1 MKAFFKKHFKKILIT
16 FLLLGITIF
25 SINYYIV
32 KTTQD
37 YVFTDIKKLPK
48 VDAIIVL
55 GARVN
60 NEQLSY
66 VLEDRLVAGVN
77 IIYANKAE
85 AILLSGD
92 HGQKDYDEV
101 NSMRKYI
108 IRRNLNIQKEQIF
121 MDHAGFDTYDSM
133 FRAKEIFGIKSAI
146 IVTQDFHINRSVYI
160 ARSLGIEAYGFAV
173 DESKYVESLRLNWR
187 VRELL
192 SRVKAFKDVLINSN
206 PTYLGE
212 KIPIS
217 GNGMKSWDTIEKV
230 ESEK

>member
-1 MKAFFKKHFKKILIT
+1 MKTFLKKHFKKIVIT
-16 FLLLGITIF
+16 CSIVGIIIF

-32 KTTQD
+32 KSTED
-37 YVFTDIKKLPK
+37 YVFNDIEKLPK
-48 VDAIIVL
+48 VDAVIVL
-55 GARVN
+55 GAKVSK
-60 NEQLSY
+60 EKLSY

-77 IIYANKAE
+77 IIYANKAQ

-92 HGQKDYDEV
+92 HGQKEYDEV

-108 IRRNLNIQKEQIF
+108 LRRNFNIQKEQIF

-173 DESKYVESLRLNWR
+173 DESIYKESIRLNWR
-187 VRELL
+187 IRELL

-212 KIPIS
+212 RIPIT
-217 GNGMKSWDTIEKV
+217 GNGMKSWDTIEKA
-230 ESEK
+230 K

>member
-1 MKAFFKKHFKKILIT
+1 MKTFLKKHFKKILIAC
-16 FLLLGITIF
+16 LAIGIVIF

-32 KTTQD
+32 KSTED
-37 YVFTDIKKLPK
+37 FVFTDLKKLPK

-55 GARVN
+55 GAKVTQ
-60 NEQLSY
+60 EKLSY
-66 VLEDRLVAGVN
+66 VLEDRLIAGVN

-92 HGQKDYDEV
+92 HGQKEYDEV
-101 NSMRKYI
+101 NSMRKYML
-108 IRRNLNIQKEQIF
+108 RRKFNIKKEQIF

-160 ARSLGIEAYGFAV
+160 ARSLGIDAYGFAV
-173 DESKYVESLRLNWR
+173 DESIYKESLRLNWR
-187 VRELL
+187 IRELL

-217 GNGMKSWDTIEKV
+217 GNGMKSWDTIEKA
-230 ESEK
+230 K

>member
-1 MKAFFKKHFKKILIT
+1 MKKFFKKHFKKILI
-16 FLLLGITIF
+16 FSLSVGIVIF

-32 KTTQD
+32 KSTET

-55 GARVN
+55 GAKVSH
-60 NEQLSY
+60 EKLSY

-92 HGQKDYDEV
+92 HGQKEYDEV

-108 IRRNLNIQKEQIF
+108 IRRNFNIQKEQIF

-133 FRAKEIFGIKSAI
+133 FRAKEIFNIKSAI

-160 ARSLGIEAYGFAV
+160 ARNLGIEAYGFSV

-187 VRELL
+187 IRELL
-192 SRVKAFKDVLINSN
+192 SRVKAFKDVLLKSN
-206 PTYLGE
+206 PKFLGK
-212 KIPIS
+212 KIPIT
-217 GNGMKSWDTIEKV
+217 GNGMESWDL
-230 ESEK
+230 

>member
-1 MKAFFKKHFKKILIT
+1 MKSFFKKHFRKILIIT
-16 FLLLGITIF
+16 LLGVFIIF

-32 KTTQD
+32 KTTEN
-37 YVFTDIKKLPK
+37 YIFTEIEKLPK

-55 GARVN
+55 GAKVN
-60 NEQLSY
+60 QEKLSY
-66 VLEDRLVAGVN
+66 VLEDRLVAGIN

-92 HGQKDYDEV
+92 HGQKEYDEV

-108 IRRNLNIQKEQIF
+108 FRRNLNIKKEQIF

-133 FRAKEIFGIKSAI
+133 FRAKEIFDIKSAI

-160 ARSLGIEAYGFAV
+160 ARNLGINAYGFAV
-173 DESKYVESLRLNWR
+173 NEDMYKESIRFNWKA
-187 VRELL
+187 REILT
-192 SRVKAFKDVLINSN
+192 RVKAFKDILIGSN

-212 KIPIS
+212 KIPIT
-217 GNGMKSWDTIEKV
+217 GNGMKSWDTIEKA
-230 ESEK
+230 K

>member
-1 MKAFFKKHFKKILIT
+1 MKTFLKKHFKK
-16 FLLLGITIF
+16 FLLACFLIGIFIF

-32 KTTQD
+32 KSTET
-37 YVFTDIKKLPK
+37 YVFSDIKKLPK

-55 GARVN
+55 GANVSH
-60 NEQLSY
+60 EKLSY
-66 VLEDRLVAGVN
+66 VLEDRLLAGVN
-77 IIYANKAE
+77 IIYTNKAQ

-92 HGQKDYDEV
+92 HGQKEYDEV

-108 IRRNLNIQKEQIF
+108 LRRNFNIKKEQIF

-160 ARSLGIEAYGFAV
+160 ARSLGIDAYGFAV
-173 DESKYVESLRLNWR
+173 DESVYKESLRFNWR

-192 SRVKAFKDVLINSN
+192 SRVKAFKDVLISSN

-217 GNGMKSWDTIEKV
+217 GNGMKSWDTIEKA
-230 ESEK
+230 K

>member
-16 FLLLGITIF
+16 CLSIGFVIF

-32 KTTQD
+32 TSTED
-37 YVFTDIKKLPK
+37 YVFTDISKLPK

-55 GARVN
+55 GAKVN
-60 NEQLSY
+60 NETLSY

-77 IIYANKAE
+77 IIYANKAQ

-92 HGQKDYDEV
+92 HGQKEYDEV

-108 IRRNLNIQKEQIF
+108 LRRNFNIQKEQIF

-133 FRAKEIFGIKSAI
+133 FRAKEIFNIKSAI

-173 DESKYVESLRLNWR
+173 DESKYVESIRLNWR
-187 VRELL
+187 IRELL
-192 SRVKAFKDVLINSN
+192 SRIKAFKDVLINSN

-212 KIPIS
+212 KIPIT
-217 GNGMKSWDTIEKV
+217 GNGMKSWDTIEK
-230 ESEK
+230 SK

>member
-1 MKAFFKKHFKKILIT
+1 MKTFFKKHFKKILFT
-16 FLLLGITIF
+16 CLAVVLFIF

-32 KTTQD
+32 KTTED

-48 VDAIIVL
+48 VDAVIVL
-55 GARVN
+55 GAKVSK
-60 NEQLSY
+60 EKLSY
-66 VLEDRLVAGVN
+66 VLEDRLIAGVN

-92 HGQKDYDEV
+92 HGQKEYDEV
-101 NSMRKYI
+101 NGMRKYI
-108 IRRNLNIQKEQIF
+108 IRRKFNIQKEQIF

-160 ARSLGIEAYGFAV
+160 ARNLGINAYGFAV
-173 DESKYVESLRLNWR
+173 NEDMYKESVRLNWR

-192 SRVKAFKDVLINSN
+192 TRVKAFKDVLIHSY

-217 GNGMKSWDTIEKV
+217 GNGMKSWDTIEK
-230 ESEK
+230 SK

>member
-1 MKAFFKKHFKKILIT
+1 MKTFLKKHFKKILIT
-16 FLLLGITIF
+16 GLFLAIILF
-25 SINYYIV
+25 FINYYIV
-32 KTTQD
+32 KSTED
-37 YVFTDIKKLPK
+37 YVFTEMDKLPK

-55 GARVN
+55 GAKVN
-60 NEQLSY
+60 NEKLSY

-77 IIYANKAE
+77 IIYINKAP

-92 HGQKDYDEV
+92 HGQKEYDEV

-108 IRRNLNIQKEQIF
+108 LRRNFNIKKEQIF

-133 FRAKEIFGIKSAI
+133 FRAKEIFNIKSAI

-160 ARSLGIEAYGFAV
+160 ARNLGIEAYGFAV
-173 DESKYVESLRLNWR
+173 DESKYVESLRFNWR
-187 VRELL
+187 IREIL

-212 KIPIS
+212 KIPIT
-217 GNGMKSWDTIEKV
+217 GNGMKSWDTIEKA
-230 ESEK
+230 K

>member
-1 MKAFFKKHFKKILIT
+1 MKSFFKKHFRKILIT
-16 FLLLGITIF
+16 TSLGVFIIF

-32 KTTQD
+32 KTTEK
-37 YVFTDIKKLPK
+37 YVFTEIEKLPK

-55 GARVN
+55 GAKVN
-60 NEQLSY
+60 QEKLSC
-66 VLEDRLVAGVN
+66 VLEDRLVAGIN

-92 HGQKDYDEV
+92 HGQKEYDEV

-108 IRRNLNIQKEQIF
+108 FRRNFKVKKEQIF

-133 FRAKEIFGIKSAI
+133 FRAKEIFDIKSAI

-160 ARSLGIEAYGFAV
+160 ARNLGINAYGFAV
-173 DESKYVESLRLNWR
+173 NEDMYKESVRFNWKI
-187 VRELL
+187 REILT
-192 SRVKAFKDVLINSN
+192 RVKAFKDVLISSN

-212 KIPIS
+212 KIPIT
-217 GNGMKSWDTIEKV
+217 GNGMKSWDTIEKA
-230 ESEK
+230 K

>member
-1 MKAFFKKHFKKILIT
+1 MKTFLKKHFKK
-16 FLLLGITIF
+16 FLLACFLIGIFIF

-32 KTTQD
+32 KSTET
-37 YVFTDIKKLPK
+37 YVFSDIKKLPK

-55 GARVN
+55 GAKVSH
-60 NEQLSY
+60 EKLSY
-66 VLEDRLVAGVN
+66 VLEDRLLAGVN
-77 IIYANKAE
+77 IIYTNKAQ

-92 HGQKDYDEV
+92 HGQKEYDEV

-108 IRRNLNIQKEQIF
+108 LRRNFNIKKEQIF

-160 ARSLGIEAYGFAV
+160 ARSLGIDAYGFAV
-173 DESKYVESLRLNWR
+173 DESVYKESLRFNWR

-192 SRVKAFKDVLINSN
+192 SRVKAFKDVLISSN

-217 GNGMKSWDTIEKV
+217 GNGMKSWDTIEKA
-230 ESEK
+230 K

>member
-16 FLLLGITIF
+16 CVLVGIVIF
-25 SINYYIV
+25 SINFYIV
-32 KTTQD
+32 KSTED
-37 YVFTDIKKLPK
+37 YVFTDINKLPK

-55 GARVN
+55 GAKVN
-60 NEQLSY
+60 NETLSY

-92 HGQKDYDEV
+92 HGQKEYDEV

-108 IRRNLNIQKEQIF
+108 LRRNFNIQKEQIF

-133 FRAKEIFGIKSAI
+133 FRAKKIFGIKSAI

-160 ARSLGIEAYGFAV
+160 ARNLGIEAYGFAV
-173 DESKYVESLRLNWR
+173 DESKYVESIRLNWR
-187 VRELL
+187 IRELL
-192 SRVKAFKDVLINSN
+192 TRIKAFKDVLINSN

-217 GNGMKSWDTIEKV
+217 GNGMKSWDTIEKA
-230 ESEK
+230 K

>member
-1 MKAFFKKHFKKILIT
+1 MKTFLKKHFKKILIAC
-16 FLLLGITIF
+16 LAIGIVIF

-32 KTTQD
+32 KSTED
-37 YVFTDIKKLPK
+37 FVFTDLKKLPK

-55 GARVN
+55 GAKVTQ
-60 NEQLSY
+60 EKLSY
-66 VLEDRLVAGVN
+66 VLEDRLIAGVN

-92 HGQKDYDEV
+92 HGQKEYDEV
-101 NSMRKYI
+101 NSMRKYML
-108 IRRNLNIQKEQIF
+108 RRKFNIKKEQIF

-133 FRAKEIFGIKSAI
+133 FRAKEIFEIKSAI

-160 ARSLGIEAYGFAV
+160 ARSLGIDAYGFAV
-173 DESKYVESLRLNWR
+173 DESIYKESLRLNWR
-187 VRELL
+187 IRELL

-217 GNGMKSWDTIEKV
+217 GNGMKSWDTIEKA
-230 ESEK
+230 K

>member
-16 FLLLGITIF
+16 CLSVGIVIF

-32 KTTQD
+32 KSTED
-37 YVFTDIKKLPK
+37 YVFTDMSQLPK

-55 GARVN
+55 GAKVN
-60 NEQLSY
+60 NETLSY

-77 IIYANKAE
+77 IIYANKAQ

-92 HGQKDYDEV
+92 HGQKEYDEV

-108 IRRNLNIQKEQIF
+108 LRRNFNIQKEQIF

-133 FRAKEIFGIKSAI
+133 FRAKEIFNIKSAI

-160 ARSLGIEAYGFAV
+160 ARNLGIEAYGFAV
-173 DESKYVESLRLNWR
+173 DESEYVESIRLNWR

-212 KIPIS
+212 KIPIT
-217 GNGMKSWDTIEKV
+217 GNGMKSWDIIEKA
-230 ESEK
+230 K

>member
-1 MKAFFKKHFKKILIT
+1 MKTFFKKHFKKIIYTCLI
-16 FLLLGITIF
+16 LGIFIF

-32 KTTQD
+32 KSTED
-37 YVFTDIKKLPK
+37 YVFTDINKLPK

-55 GARVN
+55 GAKVS
-60 NEQLSY
+60 NENLSN
-66 VLEDRLVAGVN
+66 VLESRLVAGVN
-77 IIYANKAE
+77 IIYANKAQ

-108 IRRNLNIQKEQIF
+108 FRRNFNIQKEQIF

-146 IVTQDFHINRSVYI
+146 IVTQDFHINRSIYI
-160 ARSLGIEAYGFAV
+160 ARNLGIEAYGFST
-173 DESKYVESLRLNWR
+173 DESMFPQSLRRSWKI
-187 VRELL
+187 REVL

-217 GNGMKSWDTIEKV
+217 GNGMKSWDTIEKA
-230 ESEK
+230 K

>member
-1 MKAFFKKHFKKILIT
+1 MKSFFKKHFRKILIT
-16 FLLLGITIF
+16 TSLGVFIIF

-32 KTTQD
+32 KTTEN
-37 YVFTDIKKLPK
+37 YVFTEIEKLPK

-55 GARVN
+55 GAKVN
-60 NEQLSY
+60 QEKLSY
-66 VLEDRLVAGVN
+66 VLEDRLVAGIN

-92 HGQKDYDEV
+92 HGQKEYDEV

-108 IRRNLNIQKEQIF
+108 FRRNFKVKKEQIF

-133 FRAKEIFGIKSAI
+133 FRAKEIFDIKSAI

-160 ARSLGIEAYGFAV
+160 ARNLGINAYGFAV
-173 DESKYVESLRLNWR
+173 NEDMYKESVRFNWKI
-187 VRELL
+187 REILT
-192 SRVKAFKDVLINSN
+192 RVKAFKDILISSN

-212 KIPIS
+212 KIPIT
-217 GNGMKSWDTIEKV
+217 GNGMKSWDTIEKA
-230 ESEK
+230 K

>member
-1 MKAFFKKHFKKILIT
+1 MKTFLKKHFKKILIIG
-16 FLLLGITIF
+16 LILGIFIF

-32 KTTQD
+32 KSTED
-37 YVFTDIKKLPK
+37 YVFTEIEKLPK

-55 GARVN
+55 GAKVN
-60 NEQLSY
+60 NEKLSY

-77 IIYANKAE
+77 IIYANKAQ
-85 AILLSGD
+85 ALLLSGD
-92 HGQKDYDEV
+92 HGQKEYDEV

-108 IRRNLNIQKEQIF
+108 FRRNFNIKKEQIF

-160 ARSLGIEAYGFAV
+160 ARSLGIEACGFAV
-173 DESKYVESLRLNWR
+173 DESIYKESIRLNWR
-187 VRELL
+187 IRELL
-192 SRVKAFKDVLINSN
+192 TRVKAFKDVLINSN

-217 GNGMKSWDTIEKV
+217 GNGMKSWDTIEKA
-230 ESEK
+230 K

>member
-1 MKAFFKKHFKKILIT
+1 MKSFLKKHFRKILIIT
-16 FLLLGITIF
+16 SLGVFIIF

-32 KTTQD
+32 KTTEN
-37 YVFTDIKKLPK
+37 YVFTEIEKLPK

-55 GARVN
+55 GAKVN
-60 NEQLSY
+60 QEKLSY
-66 VLEDRLVAGVN
+66 VLEDRLIAGIN

-92 HGQKDYDEV
+92 HGQKEYDEV

-108 IRRNLNIQKEQIF
+108 FRRNLNIKKEQIF

-133 FRAKEIFGIKSAI
+133 FRAKEIFDIKSAI

-160 ARSLGIEAYGFAV
+160 ARNLGINAYGFAV
-173 DESKYVESLRLNWR
+173 NENMYKESVRFNWK
-187 VRELL
+187 VREILT
-192 SRVKAFKDVLINSN
+192 RVKAFKDILIGSH

-212 KIPIS
+212 KIPIT
-217 GNGMKSWDTIEKV
+217 GNGMKSWDTIEKA
-230 ESEK
+230 K

>member
-1 MKAFFKKHFKKILIT
+1 MNTFLKKHFKKILIT
-16 FLLLGITIF
+16 CLSIGIVIF

-32 KTTQD
+32 KSTED
-37 YVFTDIKKLPK
+37 FVFTDINKLPK

-55 GARVN
+55 GAKVS
-60 NEQLSY
+60 NEKLSY

-92 HGQKDYDEV
+92 HGQKEYDEV

-108 IRRNLNIQKEQIF
+108 FRRNFNIQKEQIF

-160 ARSLGIEAYGFAV
+160 ARNLGIEAYGFAL

-192 SRVKAFKDVLINSN
+192 SRVKAFKDVLLNSN

-212 KIPIS
+212 KIPIT

-230 ESEK
+230 K

>member
-1 MKAFFKKHFKKILIT
+1 MKAFFKKHFKKILFT
-16 FLLLGITIF
+16 CLAVVLFIF

-32 KTTQD
+32 KTTDD

-48 VDAIIVL
+48 VDAVIVL
-55 GARVN
+55 GAKVSK
-60 NEQLSY
+60 EKLSY
-66 VLEDRLVAGVN
+66 VLEDRLIAGVN

-92 HGQKDYDEV
+92 HGQKEYDEV
-101 NSMRKYI
+101 NGMRKYI
-108 IRRNLNIQKEQIF
+108 IRRKFNIQKEQIF

-160 ARSLGIEAYGFAV
+160 ARNLGINAYGFAV
-173 DESKYVESLRLNWR
+173 NEDMYKESVRLNWR

-192 SRVKAFKDVLINSN
+192 TRVKAFKDVLIHSY

-217 GNGMKSWDTIEKV
+217 GNGMKSWDTIEK
-230 ESEK
+230 SK

>member
-1 MKAFFKKHFKKILIT
+1 MKAFFKKHFKKFLIT
-16 FLLLGITIF
+16 CLIVGISIL

-32 KTTQD
+32 KSTED
-37 YVFTDIKKLPK
+37 YVITDINKLPK

-55 GARVN
+55 GAKVSK
-60 NEQLSY
+60 EKLSY

-92 HGQKDYDEV
+92 HGQKEYDEV

-108 IRRNLNIQKEQIF
+108 LRRNFNIQKEQIF

-133 FRAKEIFGIKSAI
+133 FRAKDIFEIKSAI

-160 ARSLGIEAYGFAV
+160 ARNLGIDAYGFAV
-173 DESKYVESLRLNWR
+173 DESIYKESIRLNWR
-187 VRELL
+187 IRELL

-206 PTYLGE
+206 PTYLGK
-212 KIPIS
+212 KIPIT
-217 GNGMKSWDTIEKV
+217 GNGMKSWDIIETHIK
-230 ESEK
+230 K

>member
-1 MKAFFKKHFKKILIT
+1 MKSFFKKHFRKILIT
-16 FLLLGITIF
+16 TSLGVFIIF

-32 KTTQD
+32 KTTEN
-37 YVFTDIKKLPK
+37 YVFTEIEKLPK

-55 GARVN
+55 GAKVN
-60 NEQLSY
+60 QEKLSY
-66 VLEDRLVAGVN
+66 VLEDRLVAGIN

-92 HGQKDYDEV
+92 HGQKEYDEV

-108 IRRNLNIQKEQIF
+108 LRRNFKVKKEQIF

-133 FRAKEIFGIKSAI
+133 FRAKEIFDIKSAI

-160 ARSLGIEAYGFAV
+160 ARNLGINAYGFAV
-173 DESKYVESLRLNWR
+173 NEDMYKESVRFNWKI
-187 VRELL
+187 REILT
-192 SRVKAFKDVLINSN
+192 RVKAFKDILISSN

-212 KIPIS
+212 KIPIT
-217 GNGMKSWDTIEKV
+217 GNGMKSWDTIEKA
-230 ESEK
+230 K